1 MSGCMSLHMSARMCR
16 QLQLRTGGRVAV
28 FQVAAPAPALHFRTH
43 PVRGVGGRPDPW
55 EGRAR
60 ARRGRSHIVRRM
72 KRFELSRRLV
82 SSLLVGVVAPLALST
97 GCGSSQPSSEPASS
111 PALDPAVATSTG
123 PAAPPAPAPAA
134 PAAPAPAPAPE
145 TTTGPDDD
153 GAKVDVAKATDVAV
167 GKQGAV
173 TSASKEA
180 TEIGLEVLKKG
191 GNAVDAAVAVAF
203 ALGVTHPT
211 AGNIGGGGFM
221 VIRTADGKSTAFDYR
236 EVAPRGAS
244 RDMYVNDKGEVTK
257 DSRLG
262 PRAAGIPGDVAG
274 FETAHKRFGKL
285 PWKDL
290 VMPSVALARDGVVLD
305 SFHAGD
311 MGWGAKSMGEYGKA
325 LEADPKSPP
334 ALREAV
340 KLTVARFSR
349 PDGTPFQAG
358 DRWLQPELAQ
368 TLEAIAKGGAKAFYR
383 GPLAARMAKEMKAMG
398 GLWTTADLAGYKV
411 IERKPIIFDY
421 RGNQI
426 ITMPPP
432 SAGGI
437 TLRQVLGASEAL
449 GFKEM
454 KWSSV
459 ERIHLYIEA
468 LRRVYADRN
477 LLVGDPDFI
486 KVPMGKIL
494 DTKYLAQRL
503 STIDRAHAT
512 PSAQVGAGVELEE
525 KPQTTH
531 FSVVDGSGMAVANT
545 YTLNGGFGA
554 KVQIPGT
561 GVTLNNEMDDFT
573 AKVGSPNMFG
583 LVQGPQNSIAPGKR
597 MLSSMTPTIVVAG
610 GKVRLVCGSPG
621 GPTISTTVAQVLMQ
635 VIDHGLSLE
644 EAVASGRIH
653 HQWMP
658 DMVFHEDDLPK
669 ATIKALEAM
678 GHKLSSRGRI
688 GHANCIEANA
698 AGELRA
704 VADVG
709 RDGGD
714 AAAY

>member
-1 MSGCMSLHMSARMCR
+1 MKRSELIRRPAGALLLGALLLS
-16 QLQLRTGGRVAV
+16 
-28 FQVAAPAPALHFRTH
+28 APA
-43 PVRGVGGRPDPW
+43 
-55 EGRAR
+55 
-60 ARRGRSHIVRRM
+60 
-72 KRFELSRRLV
+72 
-82 SSLLVGVVAPLALST
+82 SLL
-97 GCGSSQPSSEPASS
+97 GCGSSSSSQPAPAT
-111 PALDPAVATSTG
+111 PPAVDPVA
-123 PAAPPAPAPAA
+123 PAAPA
-134 PAAPAPAPAPE
+134 PAAPAPAPAAPDE
-145 TTTGPDDD
+145 LLGGPDD
-153 GAKVDVAKATDVAV
+153 GGAVALAAKVTDLAV

-180 TEIGLEVLKKG
+180 TDIGLAILQKG
-191 GNAVDAAVAVAF
+191 GNAVDSAIAVAF
-203 ALGVTHPT
+203 ALGVSHPS

-221 VIRTADGKSTAFDYR
+221 IVRTADGKATALDYR
-236 EVAPRGAS
+236 EMAPRGAT
-244 RDMYVNDKGEVTK
+244 RDMYLDAAGAVTK

-262 PRAAGIPGDVAG
+262 PRAAGVPGNVAG
-274 FETAHKRFGKL
+274 FEVAHKRFGKL

-290 VMPSVALARDGVVLD
+290 VLPAVALARDGVVLD

-311 MGWGAKSMGEYGKA
+311 MGWAAKNMGEYVKA
-325 LEADPKSPP
+325 LEANPKSPP
-334 ALREAV
+334 ALLAAA
-340 KLTVARFSR
+340 KATVARFAK
-349 PDGTPFQAG
+349 PDGTPYATG
-358 DRWLQPELAQ
+358 ERWMQPELAK

-383 GPLAARMAKEMKAMG
+383 GPLAVKMAKEMKAMG

-411 IERKPIIFDY
+411 IERKPIVFAY
-421 RGNQI
+421 RGHEV

-454 KWSSV
+454 KWTSV

-468 LRRVYADRN
+468 LRRIYADRN
-477 LLVGDPDFI
+477 LLVADPDFV
-486 KVPMGKIL
+486 KVPMEQIL
-494 DTKYLAQRL
+494 DTTYLSKRL
-503 STIDRAHAT
+503 ATIDRAHAT
-512 PSAQVGAGVELEE
+512 PSAKVGAGIEIQE

-531 FSVVDGSGMAVANT
+531 FSVMDGSGMAVANT
-545 YTLNGGFGA
+545 FTLNGGFGA
-554 KVQIPGT
+554 KLQILGT

-597 MLSSMTPTIVVAG
+597 MLSSMTPTIITSG

-621 GPTISTTVAQVLMQ
+621 GPTISTTVAQVVMQ
-635 VIDHGLSLE
+635 VIDYGLPLE
-644 EAVASGRIH
+644 QAVAAGRIH

-658 DMVFHEDDLPK
+658 DRVFTEGDLPP

-678 GHKLSSRGRI
+678 GHEMTSRGRI
-688 GHANCIEANA
+688 GHANCIETNA

-704 VADVG
+704 VADTG
-709 RDGGD
+709 RDGGE

>member
-1 MSGCMSLHMSARMCR
+1 MHRSERFRR
-16 QLQLRTGGRVAV
+16 QLTSMLLAGAVALASLTSLSAL
-28 FQVAAPAPALHFRTH
+28 VA
-43 PVRGVGGRPDPW
+43 
-55 EGRAR
+55 
-60 ARRGRSHIVRRM
+60 
-72 KRFELSRRLV
+72 
-82 SSLLVGVVAPLALST
+82 
-97 GCGSSQPSSEPASS
+97 CGSSQPSAPSAPPVA
-111 PALDPAVATSTG
+111 DPVA
-123 PAAPPAPAPAA
+123 AAPAPVAPAA
-134 PAAPAPAPAPE
+134 PAAPAPPLPAE
-145 TTTGPDDD
+145 STTGPDDG
-153 GAKVDVAKATDVAV
+153 GAKVNVATATDVAV

-173 TSASKEA
+173 TSASKDA

-203 ALGVTHPT
+203 ALGVSHPT

-221 VIRTADGKSTAFDYR
+221 VIRTADGKATTFDYR
-236 EVAPRGAS
+236 EVAPRSAT
-244 RDMYVNDKGEVTK
+244 RDMYVNGAGEVTK

-262 PRAAGIPGDVAG
+262 PRAAGVPGDVAG
-274 FETAHKRFGKL
+274 MEMAHRRFGKL
-285 PWKDL
+285 KWNDL
-290 VMPSVALARDGVVLD
+290 VMPAVALARDGVVLD
-305 SFHAGD
+305 SFHAID
-311 MGWGAKSMGEYGKA
+311 MGWGAKSMGEYLKA

-340 KLTVARFSR
+340 KQTLARFSK
-349 PDGTPFQAG
+349 PDGTAFAEG
-358 DRWLQPELAQ
+358 DRWLQPELAV

-383 GPLAARMAKEMKAMG
+383 GPLAAKMAKQMKAMG
-398 GLWTTADLAGYKV
+398 GLWTTADLAAYKV
-411 IERKPIIFDY
+411 IERKPIVFEY
-421 RGNQI
+421 RGNQV

-454 KWSSV
+454 KWESV

-486 KVPMGKIL
+486 KVPLDRIL

-512 PSAQVGAGVELEE
+512 PSAEVGAGVEIEE

-531 FSVVDGSGMAVANT
+531 FSVIDGSGMAVANT
-545 YTLNGGFGA
+545 FTLNGGFGA

-583 LVQGPQNSIAPGKR
+583 LVQGPQNAIAAGKR
-597 MLSSMTPTIVVAG
+597 MLSSMTPTIVTQG

-635 VIDHGLSLE
+635 VIDHGLPLE
-644 EAVASGRIH
+644 AAVASSRIH

-658 DMVFHEDDLPK
+658 DMVFHEGDLPP
-669 ATIKALEAM
+669 ATVKALEAM
-678 GHKLSSRGRI
+678 GHKLTSRGRI
-688 GHANCIEANA
+688 GHANCIETNA

-704 VADVG
+704 VADVA

>member
-1 MSGCMSLHMSARMCR
+1 MHRSPLFRE
-16 QLQLRTGGRVAV
+16 LVTT
-28 FQVAAPAPALHFRTH
+28 AL
-43 PVRGVGGRPDPW
+43 
-55 EGRAR
+55 
-60 ARRGRSHIVRRM
+60 
-72 KRFELSRRLV
+72 LV
-82 SSLLVGVVAPLALST
+82 SVAPMMALS
-97 GCGSSQPSSEPASS
+97 GCGSSQPSA
-111 PALDPAVATSTG
+111 
-123 PAAPPAPAPAA
+123 PAPAPVAAA
-134 PAAPAPAPAPE
+134 PAPVAPAPAPAPVPAPAE
-145 TTTGPDDD
+145 PTTGPDDE
-153 GAKVDVAKATDVAV
+153 GAKPDVGAQTDLAV

-180 TEIGLEVLKKG
+180 TDIGLAILQKG
-191 GNAVDAAVAVAF
+191 GNAVDAAIAVAF
-203 ALGVTHPT
+203 ALGVSHPS

-221 VIRTADGKSTAFDYR
+221 VVRTPDGKTAALDYR
-236 EVAPRGAS
+236 EVAPRGAT
-244 RDMYVNDKGEVTK
+244 RDMYVDAEGKVTK

-262 PRAAGIPGDVAG
+262 PRAAGVPGNVAG
-274 FETAHKRFGKL
+274 FELAHKRFGKL

-290 VMPSVALARDGVVLD
+290 VSPSVALAKDGVILD

-311 MGWGAKSMGEYGKA
+311 MAWALKSMTDYSKA

-334 ALREAV
+334 ALREAA

-349 PDGTPFQAG
+349 PDGTPFQTG
-358 DRWLQPELAQ
+358 DRWQQPELAK

-383 GPLAARMAKEMKAMG
+383 GPIAATMAKQMKAMG
-398 GLWTTADLAGYKV
+398 GLWTAADLAGYKV
-411 IERKPIIFDY
+411 IERKPIIFNY
-421 RGNQI
+421 RGNEV

-437 TLRQVLGASEAL
+437 TLRQILGASEIL

-459 ERIHLYIEA
+459 ERIHLYVEA

-477 LLVGDPDFI
+477 LLVGDPDFV
-486 KVPMGKIL
+486 KVPMDRIL
-494 DTKYLAQRL
+494 DTTYLSGRL
-503 STIDRAHAT
+503 AKIDRTRAT
-512 PSAQVGAGVELEE
+512 PSAEVGAGVEIEE

-531 FSVVDGSGMAVANT
+531 FSVMDGNGMAVANT
-545 YTLNGGFGA
+545 FTLNGGFGA

-583 LVQGPQNSIAPGKR
+583 LVQGPQNAIAPGKR
-597 MLSSMTPTIVVAG
+597 MLSSMTPTIITNG

-621 GPTISTTVAQVLMQ
+621 GPTISTTVAQVVMQ
-635 VIDHGLSLE
+635 VIDLGLPLE
-644 EAVASGRIH
+644 EAVAASRIH

-658 DMVFHEDDLPK
+658 DMIWTEEGGLSP
-669 ATIKALEAM
+669 ATVKALEAM
-678 GHKLSSRGRI
+678 GHKLTSRGRL
-688 GHANCIEANA
+688 GHANCIETNA

-704 VADVG
+704 VADTG
-709 RDGGD
+709 RDGGE